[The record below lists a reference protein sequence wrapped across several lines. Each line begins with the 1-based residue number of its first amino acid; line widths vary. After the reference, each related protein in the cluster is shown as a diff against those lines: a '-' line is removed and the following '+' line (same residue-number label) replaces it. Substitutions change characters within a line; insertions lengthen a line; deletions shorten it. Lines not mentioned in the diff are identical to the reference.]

1 VFRKLVVAPWDLRG
15 RILREIERVVAAAE
29 EGQQARIRMK
39 LNALTDET
47 IIDALYRASQKGV
60 RVQIIAR
67 GLCSLRPGVEG
78 MSENITVRS
87 VLGRFLEHSRFY
99 LFQSNGD
106 TTALMGSGDLMKRNL
121 DRRIEVLTPIEDPE
135 FQLELER
142 VFRRLLRD
150 TRFAWEL
157 EPDGTWRRRS
167 RDGGDLPESS
177 QTELMRRALKRTADE
192 ETELGLAPRLD
203 AVS

>member
-1 VFRKLVVAPWDLRG
+1 
-15 RILREIERVVAAAE
+15 
-29 EGQQARIRMK
+29 
-39 LNALTDET
+39 
-47 IIDALYRASQKGV
+47 
-60 RVQIIAR
+60 
-67 GLCSLRPGVEG
+67 

-99 LFQSNGD
+99 LFQSNGE
-106 TTALMGSGDLMKRNL
+106 TTALMGSGDLMARNL
-121 DRRIEVLTPIEDPE
+121 DRRIEVLTPIEDPD

-167 RDGGDLPESS
+167 RAGGEPSDSS
-177 QTELMRRALKRTADE
+177 QSELMQRALRRTAE
-192 ETELGLAPRLD
+192 EESELGLPPRLD
-203 AVS
+203 VVS